1 MDIHL
6 GFSATKGS
14 ITLNPNTLFI
24 IDISITTD

>member
-6 GFSATKGS
+6 GFSDLKGNK
-14 ITLNPNTLFI
+14 TLILNTLFF